1 MTGYHARVST
11 PSVAAQSLASA
22 ARVLASL
29 AANQSSIEWIDH
41 IAGLLA
47 DRFASGRK
55 VLICGNGGSACDA
68 MHFAE
73 ELTGRFKLDR
83 PALPAI
89 ACTDPGHLTC
99 TANDY
104 GFDQVF
110 ARWVEALGSTGD
122 VLIILSTSGNSPNL
136 IAAVKSAELRGMQTV
151 ALLGRGGGKL
161 EGLCEHE
168 LIVPGES
175 SDRIQELHM
184 LILHTLVEGVER
196 VLYSETR
203 T

>member
-1 MTGYHARVST
+1 VSE
-11 PSVAAQSLASA
+11 PSPASEAFRA
-22 ARVLASL
+22 ARAALDALANDR
-29 AANQSSIEWIDH
+29 ASIEWIDH
-41 IAGLLA
+41 IATLLA
-47 DRFASGRK
+47 ERFAAGRK

-73 ELTGRFKLDR
+73 ELTGRFKDDR

-89 ACTDPGHLTC
+89 ACADAGHITC

-110 ARWVEALGSTGD
+110 ARWVEALGSKGD
-122 VLIILSTSGNSPNL
+122 VLIVLSTSGNSPNL
-136 IAAVKSAELRGMQTV
+136 HQAVKAAEAKGLQTV

-168 LIVPGES
+168 LVVPGQT

-184 LILHTLVEGVER
+184 LILHALVEGVER
-196 VLYSETR
+196 IMFAG
-203 T
+203 